1 MTAPKGDTHVAK
13 TQRWRLWDLEQR
25 WIAATVPRLP
35 RWINGKN
42 LTYATL
48 IFALL
53 AVLVGWATQ
62 TSLHWLWALSA
73 IIIGQYISDSLD
85 GAVGRYRGSGLKHW
99 GHYMDHLFDFMFL
112 GGLVMAYAFLLPDM
126 SHWLLVLLIGFGSL
140 FVSTYLL
147 YGITQEFQMGIA
159 RIGMNEAKI
168 ALIIMN
174 AVIVFFGTH
183 VLEIAL
189 PILASIVGIALIIN
203 VTTVQKRLYKIDT
216 QHK

>member
-1 MTAPKGDTHVAK
+1 MTSSDGDTHVAK

-25 WIAATVPRLP
+25 WIAATIPHLP

-48 IFALL
+48 YCAIL
-53 AVLVGWATQ
+53 AVGVGWVAR

-73 IIIGQYISDSLD
+73 IIIIQYITDSLD

-112 GGLVMAYAFLLPDM
+112 GGLIMAYAFLLPDM
-126 SHWLLVLLIGFGSL
+126 GRWLLALMIGFGSL

-168 ALIIMN
+168 GLIIMN
-174 AVIVFFGTH
+174 TIIIFSSTR
-183 VLEIAL
+183 VLEIIL
-189 PILASIVGIALIIN
+189 PILAAAVGVALIVN
-203 VTTVQKRLYKIDT
+203 VSTVQKRLYKKDT
-216 QHK
+216 QDK